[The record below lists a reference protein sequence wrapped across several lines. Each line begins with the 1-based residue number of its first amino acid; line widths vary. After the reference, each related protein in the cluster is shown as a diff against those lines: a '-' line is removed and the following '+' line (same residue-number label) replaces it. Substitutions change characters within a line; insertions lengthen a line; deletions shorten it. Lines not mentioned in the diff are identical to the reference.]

1 MRTLSMKQWQIE
13 STKDHILRMIKKS
26 TLKISDNALDKET
39 EETLLTD
46 DLRKSMEKERIK

>member
-1 MRTLSMKQWQIE
+1 MKQWQIE